1 MYFNIALKNVK
12 KSFKDYTIYFLTLT
26 LAVCVFYSFNSIE
39 SQKALIEISSSG
51 KEVSE
56 LLINVIS
63 GISVFISFILGGLIV
78 YANNFL
84 VKKRKKELGIYMTL
98 GMGKNKI
105 SNILV
110 LETLIVALFSLVTGI
125 VLGVFASQILSL
137 LVANLFDISMSEYK
151 FSISLVSIIKTIYNF
166 GIMFLLVIIFNKF
179 MISKYK
185 IIDLLTGGRK
195 NENIKIKNP
204 LLYLIIFIISLL
216 VIFSAYSIINKVG
229 LNPNDSKFYL
239 SILLGVVG
247 TFLFFFSLSG
257 FILFVIKNN
266 KTIYFNKLNI
276 FVVKQLNSK
285 INTNF
290 MSISTICLMLFLTIS
305 ILSSGLGFKNS
316 VESSLKDATPFD
328 ASAVL
333 YVYEEDKV
341 KDIKL
346 SLERVGFKFGENDK
360 YAFFNEYKDENT
372 IADLIPTTKENKF
385 SSNKARY
392 IKLTDYNNMLDL
404 LGKERVSLNDN
415 EILVLSNFDKLKND
429 INDFLKNNNVININN
444 KEYKLKNNKAI
455 ELNLTTEPLKNNFLT
470 IVMNDNLFD
479 NKEVSLSAVNIQY
492 SKNNFKESGKLY
504 SSLNDYY
511 DSRKNVNIDYDYT
524 GFVNGDTREDIYS
537 ESKGMTTTI
546 IFVGIYL
553 GIVFLISSMAILAI
567 QQLSEASD
575 SIDRYVSLKRIGAS
589 ENDIYKTIF
598 TQTLVYFSLP
608 IILAI
613 IHSIV
618 GINVANE
625 FISLY
630 GKSSILNSSLITA
643 FLFMIIYLVYF
654 IATYI
659 GYKNI
664 IKVKLK

>member
-185 IIDLLTGGRK
+185 IIDILTGGRK

>member
-372 IADLIPTTKENKF
+372 IADLMPTTKENKF